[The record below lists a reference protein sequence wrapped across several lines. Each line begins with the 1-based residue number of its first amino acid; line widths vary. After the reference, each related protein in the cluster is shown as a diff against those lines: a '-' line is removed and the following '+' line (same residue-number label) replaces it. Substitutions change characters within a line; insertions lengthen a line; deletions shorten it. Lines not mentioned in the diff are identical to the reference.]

1 MAERDD
7 KIRVDDELERLYGE
21 PFERFV
27 AERDAIAKRL
37 KADDRASEAAEVRK
51 LSKPSRAAWA
61 INQAVRADPPAAAQL
76 IDAGSALDA
85 AQAEA
90 LAGGGQAE
98 LREAMARQQGAIER
112 VVESVERG
120 SGSPPSRAIVDRV
133 RETLRAVA
141 GDRELERAFALGR
154 VVGDHEAVGFGAG
167 TAVAPSRRAQP
178 EPGGR
183 DPGREQSAAKR
194 RTAQKQIRRASRDL
208 EASLKRVREA
218 KRRVEAAEEGLD
230 SAQQRLAEAERE
242 HAAGGKR
249 LADAEA
255 ELERLSAE

>member
-1 MAERDD
+1 MAERGD

-37 KADDRASEAAEVRK
+37 KAEDRDSEAAEVRK

-76 IDAGSALDA
+76 IDAGRGLDA

-98 LREAMARQQGAIER
+98 LREAMARQQEAIGR

-120 SGSPPSRAIVDRV
+120 AVSPPSRATVDRV

-141 GDRELERAFALGR
+141 GDRELERTFALGR
-154 VVGDHEAVGFGAG
+154 VVGDHEAIGFGAG
-167 TAVAPSRRAQP
+167 TAVRPPRRAP
-178 EPGGR
+178 EPSGR
-183 DPGREQSAAKR
+183 DPGRELSAEKR
-194 RTAQKQIRRASRDL
+194 RTAQKQVRRASHDL
-208 EASLKRVREA
+208 EAALKRVREA
-218 KRRVEAAEEGLD
+218 KRRVESAEQGLD
-230 SAQQRLAEAERE
+230 SAQRKLAEAERE
-242 HAAGGKR
+242 HAQGSKR

-255 ELERLSAE
+255 ELERLRPE